1 MKENLKQDNKTD
13 NTISKYFNI
22 LSLMFKKAVDN
33 NVISKMPYFPPL
45 KVVNQVNI
53 HIKTQN

>member
-33 NVISKMPYFPPL
+33 NVISKC
-45 KVVNQVNI
+45 
-53 HIKTQN
+53 HISNFDS